1 VGLRGIR
8 SALSGCC
15 GPELGRGLYDNLTRY
30 IRFEMGCMFGFI
42 ISFLGASIFNVADG
56 EPLLPLQILWVPSLP

>member
-1 VGLRGIR
+1 MGLHGTR

-42 ISFLGASIFNVADG
+42 ISFLGANIFNVADG